1 MARDTRAPGKDVRID
16 GEVPHA
22 LEILIREASADSFE
36 DDDGAREDAWARKV
50 KRTLDAKAAA
60 LRQHHARSA
69 ATPRVTRISAELRAL
84 DRDALLSRL
93 DVLQRAPGV
102 QIAHLSLSRLSD
114 DDLRLLVAELEAV
127 GPTQEAPVS

>member
-1 MARDTRAPGKDVRID
+1 MARDTRSPGKGAHTD

-22 LEILIREASADSFE
+22 LEILIRQASADSFE

-50 KRTLDAKAAA
+50 KRILDAKATA
-60 LRQHHARSA
+60 LRQRHARSA
-69 ATPRVTRISAELRAL
+69 AAPRVTRISAELRAM
-84 DRDALLSRL
+84 DRGALLSRL

-127 GPTQEAPVS
+127 GPTEEGPVS